1 VEHRPVLE
9 FFSRLFDTRG
19 FSAHGS
25 GDSTSNALVWLPIVS
40 DALICA
46 ACITIALLLLSA
58 RPRRTETLVAP
69 LLRWLIAL
77 VLLVGLSHLVDAS
90 LAWQPW
96 YRLAGLV
103 KAVTA
108 VIAWGVIVAWIRK
121 SRSVTVAAEQR
132 LTVEPFRDVIEAA
145 PNAIVMVNAHG
156 EIVLANSQAETLFGY
171 TRDEMFGQMVEL
183 LIPDRYWDELPELR
197 AKYFRNPHQIALGMD
212 RDLVG
217 LRRDGNEFP
226 IVVGLNPIHT
236 AAGVLVISSI
246 VDVSERKQAED
257 TMRTVRKTLEQEVA
271 QRTRLITLQHDIAAI
286 CNQAESVDRAMR
298 STMRRICEH
307 LEWPVAHAF
316 VRNKLSGEFE
326 CSRIWISF
334 GDPPQHMENLIHET
348 REMFFL
354 PGQSWLGQ
362 VVVKRLPQW
371 AGDIEQVGSIRR
383 YESLKECGIRSILAF
398 PVLVD
403 DDVEAVIEFFSDATT
418 QPTYEL
424 LSIMQ
429 EVGRLLG
436 WVIERFE
443 LQRAIAESVE
453 IEQRRIAEELHDGLG
468 QELTAMSLMAKSL
481 HRALELQNS
490 PVADR
495 AKDLAESIPR
505 IVRQTRAVVRGL
517 MPVEVDAAA
526 LMSALEQLAD
536 STQRLHGVTCRLD
549 APVPVQVENNVVAHH
564 LYRIAQEALNN
575 ALKHSGAEQLTIR
588 LRQTD
593 QEIVLEVADDGH
605 GIDGS
610 SNSDDE
616 PLSRGMGLRIMK
628 HRANLIGGTL
638 AVLSTAT
645 AGTTVLCR
653 LKTEEVKHE
662 W

>member
-1 VEHRPVLE
+1 MLE
-9 FFSRLFDTRG
+9 FLSRLFDTRA
-19 FSAHGS
+19 FPAHGS
-25 GDSTSNALVWLPIVS
+25 GDSASHALDWLPIVS

-46 ACITIALLLLSA
+46 ACITIALLLLSI

-108 VIAWGVIVAWIRK
+108 VMAWGVILAWIRK
-121 SRSVTVAAEQR
+121 SRTVTVAAEQR

>member
-1 VEHRPVLE
+1 YE
-9 FFSRLFDTRG
+9 RG
-19 FSAHGS
+19 
-25 GDSTSNALVWLPIVS
+25 
-40 DALICA
+40 
-46 ACITIALLLLSA
+46 
-58 RPRRTETLVAP
+58 
-69 LLRWLIAL
+69 
-77 VLLVGLSHLVDAS
+77 
-90 LAWQPW
+90 
-96 YRLAGLV
+96 
-103 KAVTA
+103 
-108 VIAWGVIVAWIRK
+108 
-121 SRSVTVAAEQR
+121 
-132 LTVEPFRDVIEAA
+132 
-145 PNAIVMVNAHG
+145 
-156 EIVLANSQAETLFGY
+156 
-171 TRDEMFGQMVEL
+171 EMLGQMIEL
-183 LIPDRYWDELPELR
+183 LIPDRYWEELPALR
-197 AKYFRNPHQIALGMD
+197 AKYFQDPQRRALDID
-212 RDLVG
+212 RDLMG
-217 LRRDGNEFP
+217 LRRDGTEFP
-226 IVVGLNPIHT
+226 IEIGLNPIST
-236 AAGVLVISSI
+236 SAGTLVLSSI
-246 VDVSERKQAED
+246 VDISERKKAED
-257 TMRTVRKTLEQEVA
+257 TMRTLNKTLEQEVA

-298 STMRRICEH
+298 SAMRRICEY
-307 LEWPVAHAF
+307 LNWPVAHAF

-326 CSRIWISF
+326 CSRIWTSY
-334 GDPPQHMENLIHET
+334 GDPPAHMENLIHET

-362 VVVKRLPQW
+362 VVAKRLPQW
-371 AGDIEQVGSIRR
+371 AGDIEQVPLIRR
-383 YESLKECGIRSILAF
+383 GESLLECGIRSIIAF

-403 DDVEAVIEFFSDATT
+403 DDVEAVIEFLSPETT
-418 QPTYEL
+418 EPTYEM

-436 WVIERFE
+436 WVIEREE

-453 IEQRRIAEELHDGLG
+453 LEQRRIAQELHDGLG

-481 HRALELQNS
+481 HRALEMQDS

-495 AKDLAESIPR
+495 AKDLADAIPR
-505 IVRQTRAVVRGL
+505 VVRQTRAVVRGL

-575 ALKHSGAEQLTIR
+575 ALKHSGANQLTIR
-588 LRQTD
+588 LRQTE

-605 GIDGS
+605 GIEEH
-610 SNSDDE
+610 NSDEE

-628 HRANLIGGTL
+628 HRANLIGGSL

-653 LKTEEVKHE
+653 LKIEEVKHE